1 MIFWRGNA
9 TALNDVYTCFLS
21 IFFPY
26 LNGANLRIS
35 TVLLQSYNYIRI
47 ANLPNFKMVSLR
59 TSLHILCL
67 VATLSSTEA
76 LKCLHCTS
84 ALTKSTKMVC
94 TFWIN
99 IILASSIL
107 GAVSK
112 GGECSGIMNQMAAWC
127 PRTRPCCMSMLC
139 KY

>member
-59 TSLHILCL
+59 TSLPLLCL
-67 VATLSSTEA
+67 VAALSSTEA
-76 LKCLHCTS
+76 LKCTS

-127 PRTRPCCMSMLC
+127 PRTRPWAWSLGPGHVV
-139 KY
+139 